1 MKKLSLAEIKLC
13 SRELPQWTIKQGK
26 LQRHFLFKTFN
37 AAFGFMTRAALKIEA
52 LNHHPEWT
60 NIYNQVKI
68 TLTTHSAKGL
78 TDLDFQLAHMLEKL
92 AKPLLKS

>member
-1 MKKLSLAEIKLC
+1 MEKLTLAEIRLR
-13 SRELPQWTIKQGK
+13 SRALPQWAIKQGK

-37 AAFGFMTRAALKIEA
+37 AAFGFMTRAALKIEM

-60 NIYNQVKI
+60 NNYNQVKI

-78 TDLDFQLAHMLEKL
+78 THLDFQLAHILDKL